1 MNNSLL
7 ATSLKELGWR
17 AETLARKLNEHAAL
31 QGCRAHV
38 HEKTPYKWLRGERPR
53 PPWPELISAL
63 LSAELARPISP
74 SALGWPPSGQNEQQP
89 LLPADSGLQLPWTA
103 EGAARAMRAVTEAD
117 PMDRRIFLTMMGA
130 AMSAPAH
137 QWLLADPAPHL
148 TRLGK
153 SRQVSVGTVDELDL
167 MTASLR
173 RLDDGGG
180 GDTVLLMVRAHLR
193 QVVQLIDNS
202 SYTDAVGRRLF
213 SNAGELLRLAG
224 WLAFDGGQHARAQRY
239 WLAALR
245 AAHTAG
251 DRALAANTLGF
262 MSCQA
267 KDIKQPHEAV
277 TIAESARAGYRGA
290 SPRVSAI
297 LALRAAEAY
306 ATNGSAD
313 RCRRAIDD
321 AFSNLDSPNTT
332 APDWSY
338 WLNPGH
344 AHGQAGFCFLKLS
357 DHSAARRHFR
367 QALRLQD
374 SSAAREGALRYT
386 LLATTYV
393 RQADPDLDQ
402 ALALADQAV
411 SILTD
416 DVSSNRCVEHL
427 NTLLRD
433 LAPHSRRPAVRQ
445 LAEHVQLLRSSATRQ
460 PSPQLA

>member
-1 MNNSLL
+1 MSNLRL
-7 ATSLKELGWR
+7 AATLKELGWR
-17 AETLARKLNEHAAL
+17 PETLARKLIEHAVL
-31 QGCRAHV
+31 HGHRELHV
-38 HEKTPYKWLRGERPR
+38 HEKTPYKWIRGERPR
-53 PPWPELISAL
+53 SPWPELIATL
-63 LSAELARPISP
+63 LTSELDRPISP
-74 SALGWPPSGQNEQQP
+74 DILGWPVVGGDDQQP

-117 PMDRRIFLTMMGA
+117 PMDRRSFLTVMGA

-137 QWLLADPAPHL
+137 QWLLADPVPHL

-153 SRQVSVGTVDELDL
+153 SRRVNLSAVDELDL
-167 MTASLR
+167 MNASLR

-180 GDTVLLMVRAHLR
+180 GDTVLLMVRTHLR
-193 QVVQLIDNS
+193 QVVQLIDHS
-202 SYTDAVGRRLF
+202 SYTDTVGRRLF

-277 TIAESARAGYRGA
+277 TLAESARAGYRGA

-306 ATNGSAD
+306 ATSGSTD

-321 AFSNLDSPNTT
+321 AFTSLDSPTTT

-344 AHGQAGFCFLKLS
+344 AHGQAGFCYLKLG

-374 SSAAREGALRYT
+374 PNAAREGALRYT

-393 RQADPDLDQ
+393 RQTDPDLDQ
-402 ALALADQAV
+402 ALALADHAV

-416 DVSSNRCVEHL
+416 DVSSSRCVGHL
-427 NTLLRD
+427 DTLLRD
-433 LAPHSRRPAVRQ
+433 LTPHNRRPAVRQ
-445 LAEHVQLLRSSATRQ
+445 LAEQVQTLRVSTAASG
-460 PSPQLA
+460 